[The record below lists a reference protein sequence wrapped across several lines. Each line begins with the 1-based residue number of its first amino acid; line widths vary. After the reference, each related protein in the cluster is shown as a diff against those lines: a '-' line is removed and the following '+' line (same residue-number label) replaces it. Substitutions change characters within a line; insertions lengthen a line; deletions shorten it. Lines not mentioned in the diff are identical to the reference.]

1 MDRKIL
7 LLLLLV
13 APAAGYAQ
21 QEDRADSTA
30 TFSAPKGFF
39 DNIKYYL
46 KNTNVE
52 KKKKKV
58 DLSFIG
64 GPVYTPE
71 TSFGIAV
78 MMAAQYKTDKTD
90 SLLPV
95 SNAAVYAS
103 GALTGFYGIGI
114 SNTTIFP
121 HDRFRLALK
130 ASFSSRPNK
139 YWGIGYEAGS
149 HKDDYTE
156 YVQLT
161 EKLQADFSI
170 NLNGNLFMGLCT
182 QIQNVQTKKL
192 DTAGGKPLMV
202 PGKVLGIG
210 AGPFIVY
217 DTRDF
222 IPNAYKGMYIR
233 LGYRFFP
240 SFLGNKTVFSQL
252 DLQFDWYKQ
261 LWKGAVLATDLYA
274 EERSGDVPW
283 SLLGEAGG
291 SNRLR
296 GYYEGRFR
304 DKNYLA
310 AQVEVRQK
318 IYNRS
323 GVVAWIGG
331 GNVFPRFNE
340 FEFRQSLV
348 SYGIGYRWEF
358 KKRINI
364 RLDYGRGKDQSGFY
378 FGINEVF

>member
-1 MDRKIL
+1 MNKYIIL
-7 LLLLLV
+7 LLIIAV
-13 APAAGYAQ
+13 PAVGSGQ
-21 QEDRADSTA
+21 HKNQADTTA
-30 TFSAPKGFF
+30 TVAVPRGFF
-39 DNIKYYL
+39 DNIMYYL
-46 KNTNVE
+46 RHTNVE
-52 KKKKKV
+52 KKKKQL

-71 TSFGIAV
+71 TSFGVAV
-78 MMAAQYKTDKTD
+78 MMAAQYKTDRQD

-95 SNAAVYAS
+95 SNAAIFAS

-139 YWGIGYEAGS
+139 YWGIGYEAGND
-149 HKDDYTE
+149 KDNYAS

-161 EKLQADFSI
+161 EKMLADFSV
-170 NLNGNLFMGLCT
+170 NLNGKLFVGLCT
-182 QIQNVQTKKL
+182 QVQNAQAQRL
-192 DTAGGKPLMV
+192 DTAGGKPLMQ
-202 PGKVLGIG
+202 PGKVFGAG

-222 IPNAYKGMYIR
+222 IPNAYKGIYVR
-233 LGYRFFP
+233 LGYRIFP
-240 SFLGNKTVFSQL
+240 AFLGNKAVFSQF
-252 DLQFDWYKQ
+252 DLQFDWYRQ

-274 EERSGDVPW
+274 EERSGNVPW
-283 SLLGEAGG
+283 TMMAEAGG
-291 SNRLR
+291 SSRLR

-310 AQVEVRQK
+310 AQVELRQK
-318 IYNRS
+318 VYNRNGLALWLGS
-323 GVVAWIGG
+323 GS
-331 GNVFPRFNE
+331 VFPRFNE
-340 FEFRQSLV
+340 LELHHSLI

-358 KKRINI
+358 KKRVNI

>member
-1 MDRKIL
+1 MNRYL
-7 LLLLLV
+7 LLLLLIT
-13 APAAGYAQ
+13 PAVLKAQ
-21 QEDRADSTA
+21 QKDRADSTA
-30 TFSAPKGFF
+30 TVAVPRGFF
-39 DNIKYYL
+39 DQIMYYL

-78 MMAAQYKTDKTD
+78 MMAAQFRTDRRD
-90 SLLPV
+90 SLLPI
-95 SNAAVYAS
+95 SNAAIYAS

-114 SNTTIFP
+114 SSTTIFP
-121 HDRFRLALK
+121 HNRFRLALK

-149 HKDDYTE
+149 NKDHYTE
-156 YVQLT
+156 FVQLT
-161 EKLQADFSI
+161 EKAQADFAMNI
-170 NLNGNLFMGLCT
+170 NGKLFMGICT
-182 QIQNVQTKKL
+182 QIQNVQARQI
-192 DTAGGKPLMV
+192 DTVGGKPLML
-202 PGKVLGIG
+202 PKKILGIG
-210 AGPFIVY
+210 VGPFVVY

-240 SFLGNKTVFSQL
+240 SFLANKSVYSQL
-252 DLQFDWYKQ
+252 DLQFDWFKQ
-261 LWKGAVLATDLYA
+261 LWKGGVLATDLYA

-283 SLLGEAGG
+283 SLLAEAGG
-291 SNRLR
+291 SSRLR

-310 AQVEVRQK
+310 AQVELRQR
-318 IYNRS
+318 IYGRS
-323 GVVAWIGG
+323 GMVLWVGG
-331 GNVFPRFNE
+331 GNVFPGFNNVE
-340 FEFRQSLV
+340 LSQSLI

-358 KKRINI
+358 KKRVNI
-364 RLDYGRGKDQSGFY
+364 RLDYGRGKDQSCFY
-378 FGINEVF
+378 LGINEVF

>member
-13 APAAGYAQ
+13 APAVGYAQ
-21 QEDRADSTA
+21 QTDKADSTV
-30 TFSAPKGFF
+30 TVSAPKGFF

-52 KKKKKV
+52 KKKKNL

-71 TSFGIAV
+71 TSFGLAV
-78 MMAAQYKTDKTD
+78 MMAAQYKTDRKD
-90 SLLPV
+90 SLLPI
-95 SNAAVYAS
+95 SNAAIYAS

-161 EKLQADFSI
+161 EKLQADFSV
-170 NLNGNLFMGLCT
+170 NLNGHLFVGLCT

-192 DTAGGKPLMV
+192 DTAGGKPLMT

-222 IPNAYKGMYIR
+222 IPNAYKGMYVR

-240 SFLGNKTVFSQL
+240 SFMGNKAVFSQL

-261 LWKGAVLATDLYA
+261 LWKGGVLATDLYA
-274 EERSGDVPW
+274 EERSGNVPW
-283 SLLGEAGG
+283 SMLAEAGG

-310 AQVEVRQK
+310 AQVELRQR

-323 GVVAWIGG
+323 GIVAWIGG

-340 FEFRQSLV
+340 LEFRQSLI

-364 RLDYGRGKDQSGFY
+364 RLDYGMGKDQSGFY

>member
-1 MDRKIL
+1 MNRYRL
-7 LLLLLV
+7 LFLLIV
-13 APAAGYAQ
+13 APAVLNAQ
-21 QEDRADSTA
+21 LKEKADSTA
-30 TFSAPKGFF
+30 TVSVPRGFF
-39 DNIKYYL
+39 DNIMYYL
-46 KNTNVE
+46 KHTNVE

-71 TSFGIAV
+71 TSVGIAV
-78 MMAAQYKTDKTD
+78 MMAAQYKTDRSD

-95 SNAAVYAS
+95 SNAAIYAS
-103 GALTGFYGIGI
+103 VAATGFYGIGI

-139 YWGIGYEAGS
+139 YWGIGYDAGE
-149 HKDDYTE
+149 HKDNYSE
-156 YVQLT
+156 FVQLT
-161 EKLQADFSI
+161 EKMQADFSV
-170 NLNGNLFMGLCT
+170 NLNGKLFAGLCA
-182 QIQNVQTKKL
+182 QIHNVQTKKL
-192 DTAGGKPLMV
+192 DTTGGKPFML
-202 PGKVLGIG
+202 PEKILGIG

-222 IPNAYKGMYIR
+222 IPNAYKGVYVR

-240 SFLGNKTVFSQL
+240 SIFGNKAVFSQF
-252 DLQFDWYKQ
+252 DLQFDWYKK
-261 LWKGAVLATDLYA
+261 LWKGAVLATDLYG

-283 SLLGEAGG
+283 SLLAEAGG

-304 DKNYLA
+304 DKNYVA
-310 AQVEVRQK
+310 AQIELRQR

-323 GVVAWIGG
+323 GLVAWVGG
-331 GNVFPRFNE
+331 GNVFPQFNA
-340 FEFRQSLV
+340 FEFRQSLI

-358 KKRINI
+358 KKRVNI

>member
-1 MDRKIL
+1 MNKYSL
-7 LLLLLV
+7 LLFLV
-13 APAAGYAQ
+13 ATPAILQAQ
-21 QEDRADSTA
+21 LKDKADTTA
-30 TFSAPKGFF
+30 TISAPRGFF
-39 DNIKYYL
+39 DNIMYYL
-46 KNTNVE
+46 RHTNVE

-71 TSFGIAV
+71 TSVGIAV
-78 MMAAQYKTDKTD
+78 MMAAQYKTDKKD

-95 SNAAVYAS
+95 SNAAIYAS
-103 GALTGFYGIGI
+103 TALTGFYGIGI

-139 YWGIGYEAGS
+139 YWGIGYEAGNN
-149 HKDDYTE
+149 KDNYTE
-156 YVQLT
+156 FVQLT
-161 EKLQADFSI
+161 EKMLADFAV
-170 NLNGNLFMGLCT
+170 NLNGKLFVGLCA
-182 QIQNVQTKKL
+182 QIHNVQSRKI
-192 DTAGGKPLMV
+192 DTAGGKPLMQ
-202 PGKVLGIG
+202 PEKILGIG

-222 IPNAYKGMYIR
+222 IPNAYKGIYVR
-233 LGYRFFP
+233 LGYRVFP
-240 SFLGNKTVFSQL
+240 SFFGNKAVFSQY
-252 DLQFDWYKQ
+252 DVQFDWYKK
-261 LWKGAVLATDLYA
+261 LWKGAVLATDLYG
-274 EERSGDVPW
+274 EERAGEVPW
-283 SLLGEAGG
+283 SLMAEAGG

-304 DKNYLA
+304 DKSYLA
-310 AQVEVRQK
+310 GQIELRQK

-323 GVVAWIGG
+323 GMVAWIGG
-331 GNVFPRFNE
+331 GNVFHE
-340 FEFRQSLV
+340 FKELALDQSLI

-358 KKRINI
+358 KKRVNI

>member
-1 MDRKIL
+1 MNKNTL

-13 APAAGYAQ
+13 TPAVGYAQ
-21 QEDRADSTA
+21 QKDRADTTA
-30 TFSAPKGFF
+30 TVSVPRGFF
-39 DNIKYYL
+39 DNIMYYL
-46 KNTNVE
+46 KHTNVE

-71 TSFGIAV
+71 TSFGLAV

-90 SLLPV
+90 SLLPI
-95 SNAAVYAS
+95 SNAAIYAS

-139 YWGIGYEAGS
+139 YWGIGYEAGNN
-149 HKDDYTE
+149 KDNYTE

-170 NLNGNLFMGLCT
+170 NVNGKLFMGLCT
-182 QIQNVQTKKL
+182 QIQNVQSKKI
-192 DTAGGKPLMV
+192 DTAGGKPLMT
-202 PGKVLGIG
+202 PEHVLGIG

-222 IPNAYKGMYIR
+222 IPNAYKGMFIR

-240 SFLGNKTVFSQL
+240 SFFGNKAVFSQF

-261 LWKGAVLATDLYA
+261 LWKGAVLATDLYG

-291 SNRLR
+291 SSRLR

-304 DKNYLA
+304 DKNYVA
-310 AQVEVRQK
+310 AQVELRQR

-323 GVVAWIGG
+323 GVAVWVGG

-340 FEFRQSLV
+340 FEFHQSLI

-358 KKRINI
+358 KKRVNI